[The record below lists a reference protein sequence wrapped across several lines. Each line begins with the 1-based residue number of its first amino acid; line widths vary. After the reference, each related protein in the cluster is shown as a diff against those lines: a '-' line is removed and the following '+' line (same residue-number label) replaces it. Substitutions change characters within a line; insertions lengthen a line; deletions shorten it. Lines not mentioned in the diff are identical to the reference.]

1 MGARL
6 SRRRGVGDRLLDRLL
21 PEARREQTRV
31 DLDQLFSRTR
41 DSRGS
46 LRAQAEYWKELAA
59 VLIWNT
65 AGTAKR
71 IPADSDWSQKLDTLG
86 QDVRYAFRSLA
97 GTPTFTLTA
106 VLVLALGIG
115 ATSSIFGIIDATLLQ
130 PLPFAAPE
138 LLVAV
143 EDEDADT
150 PSPAHYTAWEEGT
163 QGLSE
168 IAAYISVDVNLT
180 GVEEPLRLHG
190 QRVTHSFFPL
200 FGVAPLAGR
209 TFSANEHTPG
219 NSDYVVLSHGLWQGR
234 FGADPGVVGR
244 TLLLDGV
251 AVVVL
256 GVMPAGFAFP
266 DTTSQLWMPAGF
278 GPGAASDNNH
288 YLGVVGRLADGVSAA
303 SAQAELDALSA
314 LQAADTGAG
323 QVRQTHGAR
332 VTPLHTRMVGEI
344 RSALLLVLAAAGLV
358 LLIACGNVANLLLTR
373 ASSRTAEIALRTALG
388 VSKGRIVRQL
398 LTEAVTLA
406 VMGGVAGLLLA
417 TWGMTLLS
425 VLVPDGVPVAHRIGV
440 DARLAAFSMLVSLAT
455 VALFGLAP
463 ALSAARTDLG
473 ALINAGASR
482 GTGGRGV
489 HRLRGVISVAEIALA
504 IVLLVVSGL
513 TMRSF
518 ASVISKDPGL
528 ATEGVVAAR
537 LALTDAKY
545 DAPGAPA
552 TFYEEV
558 LQSVR
563 AIPGVDDA
571 GFVTFT
577 PMTFRGGST
586 RAQAT
591 DRPVPPPEE
600 TVYPVLRVVGPG
612 YYETTG
618 IPVRGRAFTSV
629 DGAEG
634 ERVAVVNEAMVDA
647 FWPGEDALG
656 KELAFWSGPTWRV
669 VGVAGNVRQ
678 FQLEASPEPEL
689 TVSYLQWEGISFFMP
704 RDLVVRSELDLTALA
719 PTLRGAV
726 RAVDADVPVSWI
738 RSMGAI
744 VDDSVAGRRVS
755 MLLFGSLGAT
765 SLVLA
770 ALGIY
775 GVISFSVTQRR
786 TEIGVRMA
794 LGAQTGDVL
803 RMVLRQGALFVV
815 AGIAIGVPAAIAVT
829 RYAETLLYEVS
840 PLDTMTFLIVVAA
853 LGGVSVL
860 AVLVPGLRASRMDP
874 LTSLRT
880 S

>member
-219 NSDYVVLSHGLWQGR
+219 NSDYVVLSHGLWQGQ

-358 LLIACGNVANLLLTR
+358 LLIVCGNVANLLLTR

-388 VSKGRIVRQL
+388 ALKGRIVRQL

-406 VMGGVAGLLLA
+406 VMAGLLLA

-440 DARLAAFSMLVSLAT
+440 DARLAVFSMLVSLAT

-504 IVLLVVSGL
+504 IVLL
-513 TMRSF
+513 T
-518 ASVISKDPGL
+518 
-528 ATEGVVAAR
+528 
-537 LALTDAKY
+537 
-545 DAPGAPA
+545 
-552 TFYEEV
+552 
-558 LQSVR
+558 
-563 AIPGVDDA
+563 
-571 GFVTFT
+571 
-577 PMTFRGGST
+577 
-586 RAQAT
+586 
-591 DRPVPPPEE
+591 
-600 TVYPVLRVVGPG
+600 
-612 YYETTG
+612 
-618 IPVRGRAFTSV
+618 
-629 DGAEG
+629 
-634 ERVAVVNEAMVDA
+634 
-647 FWPGEDALG
+647 
-656 KELAFWSGPTWRV
+656 
-669 VGVAGNVRQ
+669 
-678 FQLEASPEPEL
+678 
-689 TVSYLQWEGISFFMP
+689 
-704 RDLVVRSELDLTALA
+704 
-719 PTLRGAV
+719 
-726 RAVDADVPVSWI
+726 
-738 RSMGAI
+738 
-744 VDDSVAGRRVS
+744 
-755 MLLFGSLGAT
+755 
-765 SLVLA
+765 
-770 ALGIY
+770 
-775 GVISFSVTQRR
+775 
-786 TEIGVRMA
+786 
-794 LGAQTGDVL
+794 
-803 RMVLRQGALFVV
+803 
-815 AGIAIGVPAAIAVT
+815 
-829 RYAETLLYEVS
+829 
-840 PLDTMTFLIVVAA
+840 
-853 LGGVSVL
+853 
-860 AVLVPGLRASRMDP
+860 
-874 LTSLRT
+874 
-880 S
+880 